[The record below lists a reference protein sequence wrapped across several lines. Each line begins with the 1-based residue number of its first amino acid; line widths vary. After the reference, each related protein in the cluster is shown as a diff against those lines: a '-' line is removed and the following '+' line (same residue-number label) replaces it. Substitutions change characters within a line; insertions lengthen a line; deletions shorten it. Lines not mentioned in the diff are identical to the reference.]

1 MESKERELYW
11 RMRGVTMINLQT
23 IADRM
28 EEIISFAKANDN
40 EISLFIVQDIIKNKK
55 TGIDEDLLN
64 IALHQLQEQG
74 VKILP
79 LDMDEGYKADM
90 DEPDKFVPSDVNITQ
105 VPTSISNI
113 MDRLENK
120 EFDLTPAFQRH
131 GGLWNEEKQSQLI
144 ESLMLKIPLP
154 AFYFDASKEDEWIV
168 IDGLQRLTAFQN
180 YLVGNK
186 QKDGS
191 SKKSCF
197 KGMQYLT
204 DFNGK
209 TFDDLP
215 RQYIRRIKE
224 SSIVAYTVTQGTP
237 DEVVFN
243 IFQRINTGGIQLN
256 DQEIR
261 QALYSGRGTD
271 LLKELAERK
280 EFQEATQFAVKSE
293 RMLDRE
299 YVLRFLSFTELDYR
313 KEYKGNID
321 NFLIKGLKKANN
333 FIESDIERVT
343 EQFIRVMNVCK
354 DVFGKY
360 AFRKYNKDFRRGPIN
375 KAIFEIWAIC
385 FSELSFEQLEKI
397 KENKEKFVA
406 EFGEILAAAE
416 FATALKAGDQYS
428 LIKRIDT
435 CRKFVKEFLCLKD

>member
-1 MESKERELYW
+1 MK
-11 RMRGVTMINLQT
+11 NLQ
-23 IADRM
+23 IISERI
-28 EEIISFAKANDN
+28 EEIKNFARENDN
-40 EISLFIVQDIIKNKK
+40 EISLFVVQDIIKNKK
-55 TGIDEDLLN
+55 TGVDEDLLN
-64 IALHQLQEQG
+64 QALHQLQEQG
-74 VKILP
+74 VRILP

-90 DEPDKFVPSDVNITQ
+90 NEPDKFIPSDVNITQ
-105 VPTSISNI
+105 VPTNISNI
-113 MDRLENK
+113 MDRLENR

-131 GGLWNEEKQSQLI
+131 GGLWDKEKQSQLI

-168 IDGLQRLTAFQN
+168 IDGLQRLTTFQN
-180 YLVGNK
+180 YLVGNE
-186 QKDGS
+186 QEDGS
-191 SKKSCF
+191 RKKCRF

-237 DEVVFN
+237 EEVVFN

-261 QALYSGRGTD
+261 QALYSGKGTD
-271 LLKELAERK
+271 LIKELAGRK
-280 EFQEATQFAVKSE
+280 EFKEATQFAVKSE

-299 YVLRFLSFTELDYR
+299 YVLRFLSFTELDYK
-313 KEYKGNID
+313 KEYKGSID

-333 FIESDIERVT
+333 FNDTDITRVT
-343 EQFIRVMNVCK
+343 ERFVRVMNMCR
-354 DVFGKY
+354 DTFGKF

-385 FSELSFEQLEKI
+385 FSELDAGQLEKI
-397 KENKEKFVA
+397 KENKDKFIA
-406 EFGEILAAAE
+406 GFGEILVNND
-416 FATALKAGDQYS
+416 FITMLKAGDQYS
-428 LIKRIDT
+428 LIKRVDK
-435 CRKFVKEFLCLKD
+435 CRQFVKEFLCLKN